1 MEKSVV
7 IKSTDTDAVL
17 KFSNPKNDYFEVSF
31 SSSYLSASKRVWGY
45 KGAPCE
51 FLVGL
56 LNNLASQW
64 RGWDGIEE
72 WSSMVN
78 DFKLSFI
85 SDNLGHITIKIEL
98 IDDSEPEPWKI
109 NAELKTEIGQLE
121 QISNQIKNFFP

>member
-7 IKSTDTDAVL
+7 IKSADTDAIL
-17 KFSNPKNDYFEVSF
+17 KFSNPKNDYFEVTF
-31 SSSYLSASKRVWGY
+31 SSSYLCASKRVWGY

-51 FLVGL
+51 FLVDL
-56 LNNLASQW
+56 VNNLALQW
-64 RGWDGIEE
+64 KGWDGIEE

-78 DFKLSFI
+78 DFKLAFI

-98 IDDSEPEPWKI
+98 IDDSWKI

-121 QISNQIKNFFP
+121 QISKQIKNFFS